1 MCVCILGNE
10 ANNNDVNDEL
20 NEIRQKHQEKIDKSK
35 HQSWAWILKRIFSN
49 AFLKP
54 FSCVGSLYLITT
66 WHGFNCIMVYMISV
80 LNDTGS
86 SFDIRLLETLG
97 EYTNQSTY
105 QSWAWILKR
114 IFPMLFFN
122 KTAKFL
128 PLLHIMALR
137 VMEFLSGKY
146 EIRKIFA

>member
-1 MCVCILGNE
+1 MCLCILGNE

-97 EYTNQSTY
+97 EKKKSMYLP
-105 QSWAWILKR
+105 ILGVNFKR
-114 IFPMLFFN
+114 IFFN
-122 KTAKFL
+122 AFLKKKANFL
-128 PLLHIMALR
+128 PLVTIDN
-137 VMEFLSGKY
+137 Y
-146 EIRKIFA
+146 

>member
-1 MCVCILGNE
+1 MTKSKPILGPKIITYLFHNNKLCLYLGNE

-97 EYTNQSTY
+97 
-105 QSWAWILKR
+105 K
-114 IFPMLFFN
+114 
-122 KTAKFL
+122 
-128 PLLHIMALR
+128 
-137 VMEFLSGKY
+137 
-146 EIRKIFA
+146 